1 MNIFMLNSLT
11 ILLFLLE
18 EWVFWVWKWMENFQF
33 DKRKEKKKH
42 L

>member
-1 MNIFMLNSLT
+1 MLNSLT

-33 DKRKEKKKH
+33 DKRKEKKNH

>member
-1 MNIFMLNSLT
+1 MLNSLT

-33 DKRKEKKKH
+33 DKRKEKKITFK
-42 L
+42 